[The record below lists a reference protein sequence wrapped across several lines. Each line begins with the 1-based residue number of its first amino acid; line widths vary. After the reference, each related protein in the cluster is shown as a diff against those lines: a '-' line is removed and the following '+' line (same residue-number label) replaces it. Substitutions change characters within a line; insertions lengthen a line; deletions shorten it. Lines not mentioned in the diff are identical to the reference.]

1 MAYSNFTLS
10 KLESAFGISI
20 VQTAGIFREL
30 PVVTPSALLLQV
42 LEENLPLAL
51 PNGSEKARSEW
62 ILAPLLSEVRR
73 QLNKKI
79 SVFSGITFNVDRKRG
94 LDGICDF
101 LLSTSAQQLELES
114 PVLCAVEAKEHNTSL
129 GLPQCIA
136 EMVAIQLYNERA
148 NTPQDTIYGVVTTG
162 ELFLFLRMHGM
173 VVEVDLETYAL
184 HPVERVLGVLVG
196 IFPHT
201 VQ

>member
-1 MAYSNFTLS
+1 MAYGNFTLS
-10 KLESAFGISI
+10 KLESEFGISI

-30 PVVTPSALLLQV
+30 PAVAPSALLLQV

-101 LLSTSAQQLELES
+101 LLSISAQQLEMES

-136 EMVAIQLYNERA
+136 EMVAIQLYNGRA
-148 NTPQDTIYGVVTTG
+148 FSVSTDARLDGRGGY
-162 ELFLFLRMHGM
+162 
-173 VVEVDLETYAL
+173 
-184 HPVERVLGVLVG
+184 
-196 IFPHT
+196 
-201 VQ
+201 

>member
-10 KLESAFGISI
+10 KLESEFGITV
-20 VQTAGIFREL
+20 VQTAGIFRTFT
-30 PVVTPSALLLQV
+30 PVTPSALLVEV
-42 LEENLPLAL
+42 LAENLPLAL

-62 ILAPLLSEVRR
+62 ILAPLLAEVRR
-73 QLNKKI
+73 QHHKQI
-79 SVFSGITFNVDRKRG
+79 SIFSGITFNVDKKRG
-94 LDGICDF
+94 LDGVCDF
-101 LLSTSAQQLELES
+101 LLSTSAHQLELES

-136 EMVAIQLYNERA
+136 EMLAIALYNQRA
-148 NTPQDTIYGVVTTG
+148 GTPQESIYGVVTTG
-162 ELFLFLRMHGM
+162 ELFLFLRMRGTT
-173 VVEVDLETYAL
+173 VEVDIETYAL
-184 HPVERVLGVLVG
+184 YPIERILGVLVG